1 MGQEPWSSGYGHV
14 QEVVG
19 SNPST
24 GYWTDFFKYIVVKIL
39 MFVRKDQ
46 K

>member
-19 SNPST
+19 SNPSVT
-24 GYWTDFFKYIVVKIL
+24 YWMDIFHIVIKIGL
-39 MFVRKDQ
+39 FVWEGLK
-46 K
+46 